1 MLLDIRRSPS
11 PDRRKFL
18 NIKSK
23 IRALNRPKLKIDNY
37 DDADLSMD
45 SLNSIIPLRTDKNGR
60 ITIEEARCE
69 QSDKA
74 RLGNARTNNNAD
86 DIKKSQNENSNI
98 WCGQEIL
105 SKLSTLKNV
114 CCNA

>member
-1 MLLDIRRSPS
+1 M
-11 PDRRKFL
+11 

-23 IRALNRPKLKIDNY
+23 IRTLNRSKLKVDNY
-37 DDADLSMD
+37 DADLSMD
-45 SLNSIIPLRTDKNGR
+45 SLNSIVPLRTDKNGR
-60 ITIEEARCE
+60 ITIEENRSE

-74 RLGNARTNNNAD
+74 RLNNVHINNTDNKGSRND
-86 DIKKSQNENSNI
+86 DSNI

-114 CCNA
+114 RVV

>member
-1 MLLDIRRSPS
+1 M
-11 PDRRKFL
+11 KV
-18 NIKSK
+18 
-23 IRALNRPKLKIDNY
+23 DNY
-37 DDADLSMD
+37 DADLSMD

-69 QSDKA
+69 QSDKT
-74 RLGNARTNNNAD
+74 RLGNARTNNTD
-86 DIKKSQNENSNI
+86 DIKKSQNESSNI

-114 CCNA
+114 RRAHNETEGISEHI

>member
-1 MLLDIRRSPS
+1 MFFDRSPS
-11 PDRRKFL
+11 PDRRKFM

-23 IRALNRPKLKIDNY
+23 IRTLNRSKLKVDNY
-37 DDADLSMD
+37 DADLSMD

-60 ITIEEARCE
+60 ITIEENRNE
-69 QSDKA
+69 QSDKT
-74 RLGNARTNNNAD
+74 RLNNVHINNTD
-86 DIKKSQNENSNI
+86 NKGSRNDNSNI

-114 CCNA
+114 RVV